1 MKTELFDE
9 CKWIS
14 RQKRGFLL
22 VSGILFFSLVGFAQD
37 GLVGYWSFNEVEEGV
52 VKDHTGNN
60 NHGTLAG
67 PELIPGVR
75 GKALNFDGVNDYVVL
90 GDDQFNP
97 PGVLKDLG
105 QGSISLW
112 FKVEHIPS
120 EDGIAPLFYY
130 GSATKCDFFD
140 AANQGLILEV
150 GHSPVQYRSERL
162 YFTIWKNGCTYP
174 SFCFDSNDAMEEN
187 RWYHFV
193 AVVGPDYNTGYLN
206 GKEITHRRYNF
217 GNQSY
222 SQFFEDA
229 VKHERLWLGK
239 GHWDRTVQYLKGA
252 IDELMIFNRPLNA
265 EEVKAIYSDTILAIT
280 SPASSPEPGE
290 TMKWFPN
297 PVSGEL
303 QYELGIKPEHPMR
316 IKIIDSS
323 GKVIMQRNI
332 AFAKGTL
339 DISHVTAG
347 LYTIVLEHDNG
358 RKEEHLVVL

>member
-1 MKTELFDE
+1 MKKVLFDE
-9 CKWIS
+9 CKWGKS
-14 RQKRGFLL
+14 PKRGVFVIAGL
-22 VSGILFFSLVGFAQD
+22 LFFSLFSFAQG

-52 VKDHTGNN
+52 VRDHTGYN
-60 NHGTLAG
+60 NHGILAG
-67 PELIPGVR
+67 TELIPGIR
-75 GKALNFDGVNDYVVL
+75 GKALYFDGVNDYATL
-90 GDDQFNP
+90 GDKQFNP

-112 FKVEHIPS
+112 FKVEHIPP

-140 AANQGLILEV
+140 AANEGLILEV

-174 SFCFDSNDAMEEN
+174 SFCFDSNDAMEED

-206 GKEITHRRYNF
+206 GEEITHRRYNF
-217 GNQSY
+217 GNSSY

-239 GHWDRTVQYLKGA
+239 GHWDRTVQYLQGA

-265 EEVKAIYSDTILAIT
+265 EEVKTLYSDTILAIT
-280 SPASSPEPGE
+280 APESSPEPEE
-290 TMKWFPN
+290 TIKWFPN
-297 PVSGEL
+297 PVSGVL
-303 QYELGIKPEHPMR
+303 RYELEIEPENPVR
-316 IKIIDSS
+316 VQIIDSS
-323 GKVIMQRNI
+323 GKALMQRNLNSG
-332 AFAKGTL
+332 KGNL
-339 DISHVTAG
+339 DISHLPAG
-347 LYTIVLEHDNG
+347 LHTIVLENKDA
-358 RKEEHLVVL
+358 RLVESLVVF